1 LFEEFEPA
9 KIQLEK
15 PWAKDVLQMGAI
27 DGKRFLQRLDSTS
40 RELWYG
46 DKKITG
52 SVSSHPAFRG
62 VARSI
67 AALYDM
73 QLRTD
78 MRDAMTY
85 ESPTTGNPVGVS
97 FMQPHTRD
105 DLAKRTA
112 MMKAWADFSGG
123 IMGRTADYLNSSI
136 MAMAAAKGF
145 FGNEG
150 KDFASNI
157 ERYYEYVREND
168 LLLTHTLINPQ
179 SNRSVGPSKQAD
191 PFTAARVVEKKADG
205 VVIRGARMLATLP
218 IADEIMVF
226 PSTVIR
232 SGQDDVPYSI
242 AFALPVSARG
252 LKFICRESFASESSY
267 DHPLAARF
275 DEQDAV
281 VVFDDVLVP
290 WERVFILEDP
300 EKANRVNEGTDA
312 IVFMAHQ
319 ATVREAAKVEFMV
332 GLVTLVAE
340 TIGVDQF
347 PQVQERIS
355 DTLLTAET
363 MKAFLVASEANC
375 RINRWGL
382 MTPDYVPINT
392 ARNLWPR
399 VAPALA
405 VVLKQIGASGLM
417 AIPPEDVLG
426 SPERADVDRY
436 YQAKTASAEE
446 RIRLFKLAWD
456 AAGSSFGGRQDL
468 YERFFFGDP
477 VRMSSAYYA
486 WYNKEPY
493 KDRVREFLRR
503 KE

>member
-1 LFEEFEPA
+1 
-9 KIQLEK
+9 
-15 PWAKDVLQMGAI
+15 MGART
-27 DGKRFLQRLDSTS
+27 GMEFLRRLDNTP

-52 SVSSHPAFRG
+52 SVSEHLAFRG
-62 VARSI
+62 ISRSI
-67 AALYDM
+67 AALYDLQM
-73 QLRTD
+73 RPD
-78 MRDAMTY
+78 MVETMTY
-85 ESPTTGNPVGVS
+85 ESPTTGERVGAS
-97 FMQPHTRD
+97 FLQPHTKE

-112 MMKAWADFSGG
+112 MMKAWADYSGG

-136 MAMAAAKGF
+136 MAMAAARDF
-145 FGNEG
+145 FGKGER
-150 KDFASNI
+150 DFGSNI
-157 ERYYEYVREND
+157 AGYYEYVREND
-168 LLLTHTLINPQ
+168 LVLTHTLINPQ

-191 PFTAARVVEKKADG
+191 PFIAARVVEKNSDG

-232 SGQDDVPYSI
+232 SGQDDLPYSI
-242 AFALPVSARG
+242 AFALPASTKG
-252 LKFICRESFASESSY
+252 LKFICRESFASESAY
-267 DHPLAARF
+267 DHPLASRF

-281 VVFDDVLVP
+281 VVFDDTLVP
-290 WERVFILEDP
+290 WERVFVLEDP
-300 EKANRVNEGTDA
+300 DRANKVNEATNA

-319 ATVREAAKVEFMV
+319 ATVREAAKSEFIA
-332 GLVTLVAE
+332 GLVTLIAE

-355 DTLLTAET
+355 EILLTAET
-363 MKAFLVASEANC
+363 MKAFLRSSEAGARMNS
-375 RINRWGL
+375 WGL
-382 MTPDYVPINT
+382 MTPDYVPINS

-399 VAPALA
+399 VAPSLA

-417 AIPPEDVLG
+417 AIPPEEILG
-426 SPERADVDRY
+426 SAARADVDKY
-436 YQAKTASAEE
+436 FQAKTADAEE

-477 VRMSSAYYA
+477 VRMASAYYA
-486 WYNKEPY
+486 WYDKEPY
-493 KDRVREFLRR
+493 KSRVRELLHR
-503 KE
+503 EE

>member
-1 LFEEFEPA
+1 
-9 KIQLEK
+9 
-15 PWAKDVLQMGAI
+15 MGAVS
-27 DGKRFLQRLDSTS
+27 GRKFLQRLDSTP

-46 DKKITG
+46 EEKVTG
-52 SVSSHPAFRG
+52 SVSTHRAFRG
-62 VARSI
+62 VAKSI
-67 AALYDM
+67 SALYDM
-73 QLRTD
+73 QLNPD
-78 MRDAMTY
+78 LQDIMTY
-85 ESPTTGNPVGVS
+85 RSPKTGDLVGSS
-97 FMQPHTRD
+97 FLQPRTKE

-112 MMKAWADFSGG
+112 MMKTWANFSGG
-123 IMGRTADYLNSSI
+123 IMGRTADYLNSSV
-136 MAMAAAKGF
+136 MAMAAAKDF
-145 FGNEG
+145 FGGEG

-157 ERYYEYVREND
+157 ERYYEHVREND

-179 SNRSVGPSKQAD
+179 SNRGAGPSKQAD
-191 PFTAARVVEKKADG
+191 PFIAARVVEKNQEG
-205 VVIRGARMLATLP
+205 VIIRGARMLATLP
-218 IADEIMVF
+218 MADEIVVF

-242 AFALPVSARG
+242 AFALPVSAKG

-267 DHPLAARF
+267 DHPLASRF

-300 EKANRVNEGTDA
+300 EKANRVSEATDA

-319 ATVREAAKVEFMV
+319 ATVREAAKVEFV
-332 GLVTLVAE
+332 AGLATLIAE

-355 DTLLTAET
+355 DILLTAET
-363 MKAFLVASEANC
+363 MKAFLVASEANSK
-375 RINRWGL
+375 INRWGL
-382 MTPDYVPINT
+382 MTPDYVPINS

-399 VAPALA
+399 VSPALA

-417 AIPPEDVLG
+417 AIPPEDVLT
-426 SPERADVDRY
+426 SPERGDVDRY
-436 YQAKTASAEE
+436 YQAKTVDAEE
-446 RIRLFKLAWD
+446 RIRLFKMAWD
-456 AAGSSFGGRQDL
+456 ASGSSFGGRQDL

-477 VRMSSAYYA
+477 VRMASAYYA

-493 KDRVREFLRR
+493 KERVRELLHR
-503 KE
+503 KD

>member
-1 LFEEFEPA
+1 
-9 KIQLEK
+9 
-15 PWAKDVLQMGAI
+15 MGART
-27 DGKRFLQRLDSTS
+27 GKEFLQRLDTTP

-52 SVSSHPAFRG
+52 SVSEHPAFRG
-62 VARSI
+62 ISRSI

-73 QLRTD
+73 QMKPDLVEV
-78 MRDAMTY
+78 MTY
-85 ESPTTGNPVGVS
+85 ESPTTGERVGTS
-97 FMQPHTRD
+97 FLQPRTRE

-112 MMKAWADFSGG
+112 MMKAWADYSGG

-150 KDFASNI
+150 RDFASNI
-157 ERYYEYVREND
+157 AKYYEYVREND
-168 LLLTHTLINPQ
+168 LVLTHTLINPQ

-191 PFTAARVVEKKADG
+191 PFIAARVVEKNDEG
-205 VVIRGARMLATLP
+205 VVMRGARMLATLP

-242 AFALPVSARG
+242 AFALPVSTKG
-252 LKFICRESFASESSY
+252 LKFICRESFASESAY
-267 DHPLAARF
+267 DHPLASRF

-281 VVFDDVLVP
+281 VVFDDALIP

-300 EKANRVNEGTDA
+300 ERANRVNEATNA
-312 IVFMAHQ
+312 VVFMAHQ
-319 ATVREAAKVEFMV
+319 ATVREAAKAEFIA
-332 GLVTLVAE
+332 GLVTTVAE

-347 PQVQERIS
+347 PQVQEKIS
-355 DTLLTAET
+355 EILLTVEI
-363 MKAFLVASEANC
+363 MKAFITASEANAKP
-375 RINRWGL
+375 NKWGL
-382 MTPDYVPINT
+382 MTPDYVPINS

-399 VAPALA
+399 LAPSLA
-405 VVLKQIGASGLM
+405 TILKQIGASGLM
-417 AIPPEDVLG
+417 AIPPEEVLG
-426 SPERADVDRY
+426 SAARPEVDKY
-436 YQAKTASAEE
+436 FQAKTANAEE
-446 RIRLFKLAWD
+446 RIGLFKLAWD

-477 VRMSSAYYA
+477 VRMASAYYA
-486 WYNKEPY
+486 WYDKEPY
-493 KDRVREFLRR
+493 KSRVRDFLHR
-503 KE
+503 KDGE